1 MSRPSDRK
9 ELTLFSKPP
18 LLITKSEE
26 EFASLSA
33 ALEQAIKPRCVVERI
48 YVADI
53 ADLVWEILRL
63 RRCKAAIINTAFEDA
78 LSALLNRLMG
88 YLNSDSPESEERAA
102 LVSDWFWE
110 PKAKKEISELLGQ
123 YHLDEFAIEAEA
135 IRSLSEEL
143 EAFDRALTS
152 LESRRNKALRCI
164 ADYQDRFATKV
175 RQASDRMIEGKAVV
189 QLENRSARR
198 SA

>member
-18 LLITKSEE
+18 LLITESEE

-78 LSALLNRLMG
+78 LSDLLNRLMG
-88 YLNSDSPESEERAA
+88 YLDSDSPVYLELA
-102 LVSDWFWE
+102 LEGETPRGRPPKIPE
-110 PKAKKEISELLGQ
+110 PVDPLATMPTQEPGRT
-123 YHLDEFAIEAEA
+123 AEA
-135 IRSLSEEL
+135 IRRALPEL
-143 EAFDRALTS
+143 LKLDRYESRAAARRDRAICEITK
-152 LESRRNKALRCI
+152 RRFIK
-164 ADYQDRFATKV
+164 
-175 RQASDRMIEGKAVV
+175 
-189 QLENRSARR
+189 
-198 SA
+198 